1 VLFPVEDA
9 HIDDLAL
16 FAVRQA
22 QGRVLHL
29 PRLFAEDGAQEL
41 LFRAKLLLTF
51 GRDLADQDVVRPD
64 LRTDADDAALIQ
76 VLERVFTHVGDVVGD
91 LLRAELGIAGF
102 DLVLLDV
109 HAGEFVVADQRLADQ
124 QGVLVVAPFPA
135 QESAQHVMAEGQIA
149 IDGRG
154 AIGDDRAGLDPLAL
168 AHDRPLVDA
177 G

>member
-1 VLFPVEDA
+1 
-9 HIDDLAL
+9 
-16 FAVRQA
+16 
-22 QGRVLHL
+22 
-29 PRLFAEDGAQEL
+29 
-41 LFRAKLLLTF
+41 
-51 GRDLADQDVVRPD
+51 
-64 LRTDADDAALIQ
+64 
-76 VLERVFTHVGDVVGD
+76 
-91 LLRAELGIAGF
+91 
-102 DLVLLDV
+102 VLLDV